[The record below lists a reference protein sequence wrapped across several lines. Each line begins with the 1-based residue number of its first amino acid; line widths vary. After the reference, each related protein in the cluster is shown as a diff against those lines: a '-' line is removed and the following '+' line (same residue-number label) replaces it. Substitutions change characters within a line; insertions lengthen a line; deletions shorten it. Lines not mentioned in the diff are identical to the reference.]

1 MNALRKSPVLNRQCL
16 RNKIE
21 ELSPLLI
28 KQLNLGM
35 SNKDMLFRATWSY
48 YASGCQ
54 ERLTSIRRR
63 IEQNAKI
70 VAPTGGPRTYL
81 CKNLNISLPEIT
93 LPPGVDLEDHIYREF
108 VSCFRSEDQSSSR
121 PKNPPKRFTV
131 KKELNS
137 IQYSSPEQWKLWKR
151 EERKVRQI
159 LMQSKD
165 PYRSEELTE
174 KLKKLRKLT
183 NRHPLIELP
192 SPPEEPIKSSLKK
205 IKRRSSIKPLK
216 QPEVITKSGPYVNRS
231 SKDAIKTAPEAAR
244 LRKRSSKSTSK
255 SSKSS
260 LIKPE
265 IKHSSSRK
273 SINISKSYDTVSERF
288 NSKNEI
294 LPKTPK
300 NLSKAQLSNDEN
312 PKATRTSFKS
322 EFLKML
328 QSFEFKEE
336 DNVENQT
343 DKQKDPGLPI
353 DSLFFLPLKAKESKS
368 SRSSLKI
375 QFSKMF
381 PVSEFKDKGENRR
394 GELKI
399 HDLPSVKSQEKYQKS
414 KSSRSSFKNEFSK
427 MFPVFESK
435 DQAENLKG
443 KLKNPDLPNVKSQ
456 EKSQESKSS
465 RSSFKNEFSKMFPV
479 SEFKQDKVENH
490 TNHSLLFLPDRAK
503 EKKQE
508 STPTT
513 SILKK
518 KSSKMSQVLEFREEE
533 EKSHVKVQKKKNKLK
548 KASLPID
555 SLLIIPHK
563 LQEKPKEPKPS
574 RINLRKKSSKVSQVS
589 ENSKNKF
596 AVKVKIRIRREK
608 PQIPEKQTL
617 PKEISITNKENIE
630 NPHVEKLS
638 TSSDPVLV
646 KPGYKPHKVSNSFQP
661 KSLRQAHSWHS
672 PRGRIKTATQV
683 TNMKD
688 KHRIR
693 RRSHESHRLESIRKS
708 HSWHSPKPDEKY
720 IPFKADRSRRKFDNT
735 PYGFD
740 LVSEENQETK
750 AEVKSK
756 FQYDWP
762 LPIAMRHM
770 EYFKPYGQLKIDGL
784 ETNQV
789 QRFPEVCL
797 TERRKSSMLKPLDLL
812 APPEIRIPFLDSE
825 FKVIKQTDNLS
836 LLFGRTYSASRE
848 SNEDLKVP
856 PPIILS
862 DIIME
867 CMNEYGSEVSFR
879 DTDFMKPN
887 KLDIYCP
894 EITIKK
900 PRPKIASRG
909 EIKEKKSRKKGS
921 KKLQKMPSKR
931 VAPPCSLCNLVRR
944 RQSELRPYMKRMQMQ
959 RQRLE
964 LQTYYTQKI
973 LKERRCQEQDSQE
986 ARIARKRQVL
996 ARCYQVLKLCQDLL
1010 ELRLLQRSQKCQS

>member
-1 MNALRKSPVLNRQCL
+1 SEMNALKKSPVLNRQCL

-70 VAPTGGPRTYL
+70 VAPTGGPRTHL

-192 SPPEEPIKSSLKK
+192 SPPEEPIKSSLKR
-205 IKRRSSIKPLK
+205 IKRRPSIKP
-216 QPEVITKSGPYVNRS
+216 
-231 SKDAIKTAPEAAR
+231 
-244 LRKRSSKSTSK
+244 
-255 SSKSS
+255 
-260 LIKPE
+260 
-265 IKHSSSRK
+265 
-273 SINISKSYDTVSERF
+273 
-288 NSKNEI
+288 
-294 LPKTPK
+294 
-300 NLSKAQLSNDEN
+300 
-312 PKATRTSFKS
+312 
-322 EFLKML
+322 
-328 QSFEFKEE
+328 
-336 DNVENQT
+336 
-343 DKQKDPGLPI
+343 
-353 DSLFFLPLKAKESKS
+353 
-368 SRSSLKI
+368 
-375 QFSKMF
+375 
-381 PVSEFKDKGENRR
+381 
-394 GELKI
+394 
-399 HDLPSVKSQEKYQKS
+399 
-414 KSSRSSFKNEFSK
+414 
-427 MFPVFESK
+427 
-435 DQAENLKG
+435 
-443 KLKNPDLPNVKSQ
+443 
-456 EKSQESKSS
+456 
-465 RSSFKNEFSKMFPV
+465 
-479 SEFKQDKVENH
+479 
-490 TNHSLLFLPDRAK
+490 AK

-608 PQIPEKQTL
+608 PQIPEEQTL

-646 KPGYKPHKVSNSFQP
+646 KPGYKPHKVSYSFQP

-750 AEVKSK
+750 AEVKNK

-797 TERRKSSMLKPLDLL
+797 TERRKSSVLKPLDLL

-867 CMNEYGSEVSFR
+867 CMNEYGSEISFR
-879 DTDFMKPN
+879 DNNFMKPN
-887 KLDIYCP
+887 KLDLYCP

-900 PRPKIASRG
+900 PQHKMISRG
-909 EIKEKKSRKKGS
+909 EIKEKKSRKKLS

-1010 ELRLLQRSQKCQS
+1010 ELRLLQRS